1 MRVKVPFSVRL
12 TLGLELSFILF
23 LCCAAIAV
31 VHTLKSGAGGLLAY
45 SVVLSV
51 PAFAWVGLVV
61 LSCAVPQLLS
71 PGRLAF
77 PLNLTLPAIFTA
89 LLLLIHALV
98 MRTGNSIIAPSDRLL
113 PAVMWGQ
120 PLFLGISFVLGALA
134 LSTMLAIALANRRR
148 EPDSSAPEDK

>member
-1 MRVKVPFSVRL
+1 MRVKVPFSTRL
-12 TLGLELSFILF
+12 TLGLELSFTLF
-23 LCCAAIAV
+23 LCSAAIAL
-31 VHTLKSGAGGLLAY
+31 VHTWKSGPGNLLSY

-61 LSCAVPQLLS
+61 LGCSVPQLLS

-77 PLNLTLPAIFTA
+77 PLNLTLPAIYTA
-89 LLLLIHALV
+89 LLLMVHALV

-120 PLFLGISFVLGALA
+120 PIFLAMSLLLGALA
-134 LSTMLAIALANRRR
+134 LSAILAVARAAKRD
-148 EPDSSAPEDK
+148 EPDGSAPEDK